1 MIKNHKKK
9 LALKLKKHSKS
20 MKVLSQK
27 NIIDN
32 QIDVIAKV
40 NAWLATQNEFGNL
53 ELLSEVV
60 SKQEYLTIN
69 NKLNVKMINQC
80 VNSFASDDSSLN
92 QTFKDSIIVVIIS
105 NYYFIS

>member
-32 QIDVIAKV
+32 QINVIDNQINVIAKV
-40 NAWLATQNEFGNL
+40 NAWLATQNDFQNL
-53 ELLSEVV
+53 KLLSEVA
-60 SKQEYLTIN
+60 SQQKYLTAN
-69 NKLNVKMINQC
+69 NKLNVKMINQY

-92 QTFKDSIIVVIIS
+92 QTFKKIS
-105 NYYFIS
+105 L